1 MRGSRSFSDCQRTAP
16 HRVLSMGTHHRQV
29 AAEVATPNNVGFVPG
44 SPSVHLRLCEP

>member
-1 MRGSRSFSDCQRTAP
+1 MTEKEPKHVRGSRSFSDERTAP

-44 SPSVHLRLCEP
+44 SPSV